1 MGMATGIVE
10 VYGLVAAFVAG
21 DAGCKAADVTV
32 ENFDKNKPGNP
43 DELTV
48 PLIVAI
54 KFRGTVSAV
63 EAAVEAAKAA
73 AERVSGVVTSHI
85 LTSTESDTEPMLK
98 LNAFDK
104 N

>member
-1 MGMATGIVE
+1 MGMATGILE
-10 VYGLVAAFVAG
+10 VYGLVAAFVAC

-32 ENFDKNKPGNP
+32 ENFDKNKPGNA
-43 DELTV
+43 DELEV

-63 EAAVEAAKAA
+63 EAALDAAMRA
-73 AERVSGVVTSHI
+73 AESVTGVVAHHLITR
-85 LTSTESDTEPMLK
+85 TEPDTEPMLK

>member
-1 MGMATGIVE
+1 MGMATGILE
-10 VYGLVAAFVAG
+10 VFGLVAAFVAC

-32 ENFDKNKPGNP
+32 VNFDKNKPGNA
-43 DELTV
+43 DEMEV

-54 KFRGTVSAV
+54 KFRGSVDEV
-63 EAAVEAAKAA
+63 EAAMDAASRA
-73 AERVSGVVTSHI
+73 AEGITGVVASHI
-85 LTSTESDTEPMLK
+85 ITRTEEQTEPMLK